1 MAKSRSRTAMALA
14 IGASLWA
21 GTAVIASAQDGGPTG
36 ALHYSADPRVAAQQK
51 SAKAFVEGYQAALNS
66 SDFNTI
72 RTFFT
77 PDAIAE
83 WNEKRTMVGVDAMQ
97 GPYEAIFKTTKF
109 NTDFQFDAADIYGD
123 TAIVRTH
130 HPVGQAELAIGTG
143 KKTLDFNREIFVL
156 RRFGPDWKIVLY
168 TFSSQPR
175 QGEQ

>member
-1 MAKSRSRTAMALA
+1 MVRFRSRTVVALA
-14 IGASLWA
+14 IGASLWV
-21 GTAVIASAQDGGPTG
+21 GTTGIASAQDGGPTG
-36 ALHYSADPRVAAQQK
+36 ALHYSTDPRMAAEQK
-51 SAKAFVEGYQAALNS
+51 SAKTFVEGYQAALNS

-72 RTFFT
+72 RTFFA
-77 PDAIAE
+77 PDAVAE
-83 WNEKRTMVGVDAMQ
+83 WNEKRTMVGIDAMR
-97 GPYEAIFKTTKF
+97 GPYEALFKTTKF

-156 RRFGPDWKIVLY
+156 RRFGPNWKIVLY
-168 TFSSQPR
+168 TFTAQPK